1 MEESKAPSQSEE
13 EFEKVF
19 KVEIIASRGKFPGM
33 RGATYNLASR
43 LGAYRLRD
51 GADAVRYG
59 NTEETSDNIYM
70 ELYFLYDTHKEMQDF
85 VKGVYKIHRLPDL
98 ILKLVPEY
106 KPKIKEVVRICRVL
120 LSEFSLI
127 LDNELENISEAGSI
141 DYDQAYQDL
150 GSFTSPPEQL
160 PQRSLKRSKTSSSSI
175 TSSRSSGR
183 LNSVFKKSKSFREYQ
198 SLEHPDEFKPCIIPY
213 ACYLIPQGWRQWANN
228 ENNVFAASGKFHQF
242 FDGLSLEPAGIPTL
256 IVEFVR
262 ATGEV
267 VEAEDGLRHKVEVR
281 IRFRSVELANEMKEG
296 LFKMKPG
303 SFVEGDTIRSHV
315 HMKDVSQFKF
325 CLDTKKGLTEV
336 LWANLRV

>member
-1 MEESKAPSQSEE
+1 MEEEE
-13 EFEKVF
+13 VKKEVF
-19 KVEIIASRGKFPGM
+19 KVEMVAFRGKFPGM

-59 NTEETSDNIYM
+59 NTEDTSDNIYM

-85 VKGVYKIHRLPDL
+85 VKGVYEIHRLPDL
-98 ILKLVPEY
+98 VSRLVPEY

-120 LSEFSLI
+120 ISEFTFI
-127 LDNELENISEAGSI
+127 LDNEMENISEA
-141 DYDQAYQDL
+141 DYDKASQDL
-150 GSFTSPPEQL
+150 GSFTSPPGT
-160 PQRSLKRSKTSSSSI
+160 PRPLKRKTSSSSI
-175 TSSRSSGR
+175 SSSGR
-183 LNSVFKKSKSFREYQ
+183 LNTVFKKSKSFLEYQ
-198 SLEHPDEFKPCIIPY
+198 SLEHQDEFKPCIIPY
-213 ACYLIPQGWRQWANN
+213 ACHLIPQGWRQWANN

-242 FDGLSLEPAGIPTL
+242 FDGLSLEPAGVPAL

-262 ATGEV
+262 GTGEV
-267 VEAEDGLRHKVEVR
+267 VKAEDGLRHKVEIR

-296 LFKMKPG
+296 FFKMKPG
-303 SFVEGDTIRSHV
+303 SFVEGDTIMSHV

-336 LWANLRV
+336 IWANL